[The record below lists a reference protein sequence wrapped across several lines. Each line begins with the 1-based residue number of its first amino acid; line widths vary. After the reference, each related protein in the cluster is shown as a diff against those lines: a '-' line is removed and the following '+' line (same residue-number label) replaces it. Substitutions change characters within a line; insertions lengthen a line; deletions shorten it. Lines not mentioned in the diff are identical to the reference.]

1 MVRQIVWSPRA
12 QVLLKKILDY
22 WVDRN
27 DTSTYSK
34 KLFKLFENAL
44 FSLAKMP
51 ESGSPTENK
60 NIRYK
65 IVRDYFLYYTF
76 DDSELKVVAVSDM
89 RRNPKYIKSLL
100 K

>member
-1 MVRQIVWSPRA
+1 MVREIVWSPRA

-22 WVDRN
+22 WEDRN
-27 DTSTYSK
+27 GTSTYSK

-51 ESGSPTENK
+51 ESGSLTENK
-60 NIRYK
+60 KIRYK

-76 DDSELKVVAVSDM
+76 DDKELKVIAVSDM
-89 RRNPKYIKSLL
+89 RRNPKYIKSIL

>member
-22 WVDRN
+22 WEVRN
-27 DTSTYSK
+27 GTSTYSK

-51 ESGSPTENK
+51 ESGSLTENK
-60 NIRYK
+60 KIRYK

-76 DDSELKVVAVSDM
+76 DDTELKVIAVSDM